1 MDLKDFEIDANGCE
15 FEVFAVY
22 NVFSESGAW
31 KEFQTHL
38 TTVKIDTDILH
49 DRRYSVGFEPN
60 KSKYIILF
68 SVLST
73 KYTMTHQFSI
83 LFEYTIIKYKVMQDS
98 MASKLNYNY
107 QVLHR

>member
-49 DRRYSVGFEPN
+49 ERRYSISFEPN

-68 SVLST
+68 SVLLT

-83 LFEYTIIKYKVMQDS
+83 LHFWIHNNQI
-98 MASKLNYNY
+98 
-107 QVLHR
+107 